1 MNEET
6 RPAQPERPLKTTAQ
20 VLVDCLEAEGVDV
33 MFGIPGEETLDLMFA
48 IRDSRIRF
56 IPVRHEQG
64 AAFMAD
70 VYGRLTGRAGV
81 CLSTLGPGAT
91 NLVTGV
97 ADAYLDGAPLVAIT
111 GQVGTDRM
119 QLTSHQYLD
128 LTAMFEPITKR
139 SKQIIRPDTVGEIVR
154 LAFKHAEK
162 DKPGATHIDL
172 PQNIAKMPAD
182 AVPLKRQ
189 QLHDLYADPIH
200 IAAAGRLISEA
211 KNPVILAG
219 AGAVRGHAAAAVT
232 EMADRLH
239 IPVVNTMMAKGIIP
253 MDDKYSL

>member
-1 MNEET
+1 MKEM
-6 RPAQPERPLKTTAQ
+6 KTTAQ

-48 IRDSRIRF
+48 IRDSKIRF

-119 QLTSHQYLD
+119 QLTSHQYQAFQTD
-128 LTAMFEPITKR
+128 HPPGHGRRDRPAGVQARRERQAGCHPHRPAPEHCQDARRR
-139 SKQIIRPDTVGEIVR
+139 S
-154 LAFKHAEK
+154 A
-162 DKPGATHIDL
+162 
-172 PQNIAKMPAD
+172 PQAP
-182 AVPLKRQ
+182 
-189 QLHDLYADPIH
+189 
-200 IAAAGRLISEA
+200 
-211 KNPVILAG
+211 AG
-219 AGAVRGHAAAAVT
+219 A
-232 EMADRLH
+232 
-239 IPVVNTMMAKGIIP
+239 
-253 MDDKYSL
+253 

>member
-1 MNEET
+1 MKEM
-6 RPAQPERPLKTTAQ
+6 KTTAQ

-48 IRDSRIRF
+48 IRDSKIRF

-162 DKPGATHIDL
+162 GKPGATHIDL

-189 QLHDLYADPIH
+189 QMHEVMPTRPTLQRQEKSSVRRKIRSSLQARVRC
-200 IAAAGRLISEA
+200 AAMPPLLSPSWLTACTSRWSTL
-211 KNPVILAG
+211 
-219 AGAVRGHAAAAVT
+219 
-232 EMADRLH
+232 
-239 IPVVNTMMAKGIIP
+239 
-253 MDDKYSL
+253 

>member
-1 MNEET
+1 MKEM
-6 RPAQPERPLKTTAQ
+6 KTTAQ

-48 IRDSRIRF
+48 IRDSKIRF

-111 GQVGTDRM
+111 GQVGTDR
-119 QLTSHQYLD
+119 
-128 LTAMFEPITKR
+128 
-139 SKQIIRPDTVGEIVR
+139 
-154 LAFKHAEK
+154 
-162 DKPGATHIDL
+162 
-172 PQNIAKMPAD
+172 
-182 AVPLKRQ
+182 
-189 QLHDLYADPIH
+189 
-200 IAAAGRLISEA
+200 
-211 KNPVILAG
+211 
-219 AGAVRGHAAAAVT
+219 
-232 EMADRLH
+232 LH

-253 MDDKYSL
+253 MDDKYSLWTIGIPQKDYVNQLFDRADPYSVLFYLFFVVFIFE

>member
-1 MNEET
+1 MKEM
-6 RPAQPERPLKTTAQ
+6 KTTAQ

-48 IRDSRIRF
+48 IRDSKIRF

-162 DKPGATHIDL
+162 GKPGATHIDL

-182 AVPLKRQ
+182 AVPLKCQ
-189 QLHDLYADPIH
+189 QMHEVYADPTH
-200 IAAAGRLISEA
+200 IAAAGKIISEA

-219 AGAVRGHAAAAVT
+219 AGAVRGHAPLRSPSWLTVCT
-232 EMADRLH
+232 SRWS
-239 IPVVNTMMAKGIIP
+239 IP
-253 MDDKYSL
+253 

>member
-1 MNEET
+1 MKEM
-6 RPAQPERPLKTTAQ
+6 KTTAQ

-48 IRDSRIRF
+48 IRDSKIRF

-162 DKPGATHIDL
+162 GKPISTCPRISQKCPPTLCRSSASRCMRSIPTRPTLQRQEKSSVRQKIRSSL
-172 PQNIAKMPAD
+172 QVQVPCAAMP
-182 AVPLKRQ
+182 PLLSPSWLTVCTSRW
-189 QLHDLYADPIH
+189 
-200 IAAAGRLISEA
+200 S
-211 KNPVILAG
+211 
-219 AGAVRGHAAAAVT
+219 
-232 EMADRLH
+232 
-239 IPVVNTMMAKGIIP
+239 IP
-253 MDDKYSL
+253 

>member
-1 MNEET
+1 MKEM
-6 RPAQPERPLKTTAQ
+6 KTTAQ

-48 IRDSRIRF
+48 IRDSKIRF

-139 SKQIIRPDTVGEIVR
+139 SKQIIRPDTVGEISSTPKRASRARPISTCPRILQKCPPTPCRSSASRCMRSMPTRPTLQRQEKSSVR
-154 LAFKHAEK
+154 RKIRSSLQARVRCA
-162 DKPGATHIDL
+162 A
-172 PQNIAKMPAD
+172 MP
-182 AVPLKRQ
+182 PLLSPSWLTACTSRWST
-189 QLHDLYADPIH
+189 L
-200 IAAAGRLISEA
+200 
-211 KNPVILAG
+211 
-219 AGAVRGHAAAAVT
+219 
-232 EMADRLH
+232 
-239 IPVVNTMMAKGIIP
+239 
-253 MDDKYSL
+253 

>member
-1 MNEET
+1 MKEEGNM
-6 RPAQPERPLKTTAQ
+6 KTTAQ

-33 MFGIPGEETLDLMFA
+33 IFGIPGEETLDLMFA
-48 IRDSRIRF
+48 IRDSKIRF

-162 DKPGATHIDL
+162 GKPGATHIDL

-189 QLHDLYADPIH
+189 QVHDLTLTPPTLRRQAKLSVRRRIPSSWL
-200 IAAAGRLISEA
+200 ARVPCVPMRPQPSQRWQTVCISRWST
-211 KNPVILAG
+211 P
-219 AGAVRGHAAAAVT
+219 
-232 EMADRLH
+232 
-239 IPVVNTMMAKGIIP
+239 
-253 MDDKYSL
+253 

>member
-1 MNEET
+1 MKEM
-6 RPAQPERPLKTTAQ
+6 KTTAQ

-48 IRDSRIRF
+48 IRDSKIRF

-162 DKPGATHIDL
+162 GKPGATHIDL

-189 QLHDLYADPIH
+189 PMPTLQRQEKSSARQKIRSSLQARVRC
-200 IAAAGRLISEA
+200 AAMPPPLSPSWLTVCTSRWST
-211 KNPVILAG
+211 P
-219 AGAVRGHAAAAVT
+219 
-232 EMADRLH
+232 
-239 IPVVNTMMAKGIIP
+239 
-253 MDDKYSL
+253 

>member
-1 MNEET
+1 MKEM
-6 RPAQPERPLKTTAQ
+6 KTTAQ

-48 IRDSRIRF
+48 IRDSKIRF

-162 DKPGATHIDL
+162 GKPGATHIDL

-189 QLHDLYADPIH
+189 QMHEVYADPAH
-200 IAAAGRLISEA
+200 IAAAGKIISEA
-211 KNPVILAG
+211 KIRSSLQVQ
-219 AGAVRGHAAAAVT
+219 VRCAAMPPQRSPSWLTACT
-232 EMADRLH
+232 SRWS
-239 IPVVNTMMAKGIIP
+239 TR
-253 MDDKYSL
+253 

>member
-1 MNEET
+1 MTEM
-6 RPAQPERPLKTTAQ
+6 KTTAQ

-48 IRDSRIRF
+48 IRDSKIRF

-119 QLTSHQYLD
+119 
-128 LTAMFEPITKR
+128 PR
-139 SKQIIRPDTVGEIVR
+139 SNY
-154 LAFKHAEK
+154 
-162 DKPGATHIDL
+162 HI
-172 PQNIAKMPAD
+172 
-182 AVPLKRQ
+182 
-189 QLHDLYADPIH
+189 
-200 IAAAGRLISEA
+200 
-211 KNPVILAG
+211 
-219 AGAVRGHAAAAVT
+219 
-232 EMADRLH
+232 
-239 IPVVNTMMAKGIIP
+239 
-253 MDDKYSL
+253 

>member
-1 MNEET
+1 MKEM
-6 RPAQPERPLKTTAQ
+6 KTTAQ

-48 IRDSRIRF
+48 IRDSKIRF

-111 GQVGTDRM
+111 GQVGTDR
-119 QLTSHQYLD
+119 
-128 LTAMFEPITKR
+128 
-139 SKQIIRPDTVGEIVR
+139 
-154 LAFKHAEK
+154 
-162 DKPGATHIDL
+162 
-172 PQNIAKMPAD
+172 
-182 AVPLKRQ
+182 
-189 QLHDLYADPIH
+189 
-200 IAAAGRLISEA
+200 
-211 KNPVILAG
+211 
-219 AGAVRGHAAAAVT
+219 
-232 EMADRLH
+232 LH

-253 MDDKYSL
+253 MDDKYSLWTIGIPQNDYVNQLFDRADPYSVLFYLFFVVFIFE